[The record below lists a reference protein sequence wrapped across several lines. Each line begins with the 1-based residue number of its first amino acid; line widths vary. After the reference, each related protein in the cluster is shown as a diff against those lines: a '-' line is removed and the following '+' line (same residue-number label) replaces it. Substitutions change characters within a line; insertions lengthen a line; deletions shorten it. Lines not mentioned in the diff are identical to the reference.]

1 MITIDNGT
9 EKKRLSDFNL
19 RALQSHVYPMTAE
32 INHLTNKIPGMV
44 GLYRFGQEIN
54 AKQYA
59 IPVRMVENY
68 ESFAMEQLNK
78 LSLFLFDGNYQARPL
93 KIIFDSEPDKYI
105 NAFASG
111 SLQVSRDFIV
121 SEFDLTFV
129 AVDPR
134 KHSVVYNDELT
145 WGNEIITFGSF
156 YLLSHE
162 NVSAETH
169 ISGAT
174 TLAVSVIGLSLRPTI
189 EISGNAT
196 NLVISANGK
205 AITVGTFANT
215 TWIIDCEKY
224 IAYRDGIETMLDME
238 RFELMQGMNTIQFD
252 GTGID
257 LNVSIRFRDKWL

>member
-1 MITIDNGT
+1 MITMDNGI

-19 RALQSHVYPMTAE
+19 RALQAHVYPMTAG
-32 INHLTNKIPGMV
+32 IKHLTNKIPRQIGA
-44 GLYRFGQEIN
+44 YHFGQETGI
-54 AKQYA
+54 KQYA
-59 IPVRMVENY
+59 IPVRMSEND
-68 ESFAMEQLNK
+68 ERLAMEQLNN
-78 LSLFLFDGNYQARPL
+78 LNMFLFDGNYQARPL
-93 KIIFDSEPDKYI
+93 KLIFDSEPDKYI
-105 NAFASG
+105 NAFVSG
-111 SLQVSRDFIV
+111 TLEVSRNFIV
-121 SEFDLTFV
+121 NAFDLSFV

-134 KHSVVYNDELT
+134 KYSVVYNDELT

-174 TLAVSVIGLSLRPTI
+174 TLAASVIGLSLRPTI

-205 AITVGTFANT
+205 AITVGTFTNK

-238 RFELMQGMNTIQFD
+238 RFELMQGMNTIQFS

-257 LNVSIRFRDKWL
+257 LNVSIRFRDKWI